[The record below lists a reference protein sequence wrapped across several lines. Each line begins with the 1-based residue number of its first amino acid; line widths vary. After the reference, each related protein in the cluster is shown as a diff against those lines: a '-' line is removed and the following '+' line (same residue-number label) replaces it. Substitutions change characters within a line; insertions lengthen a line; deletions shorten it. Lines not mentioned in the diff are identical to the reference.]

1 MRKKIY
7 LDKVLKKNGHEN
19 FMSLETGVE
28 KVREGLFAFHMEV
41 ALGYKIMSETFH
53 EDEKCGI
60 VEIAYLQVTDPV
72 FHC

>member
-1 MRKKIY
+1 
-7 LDKVLKKNGHEN
+7 
-19 FMSLETGVE
+19 MSLETGVE